1 MEEKY
6 NGLCQIATGSRLGV
20 EKQFP
25 ISNYGWIERKKN
37 ESVEETQCP
46 DVDLLS
52 GLKQTLQLEFYIE
65 VCAGNV
71 CFINIFSKVT

>member
-1 MEEKY
+1 MFIKVKENVENHYWKK
-6 NGLCQIATGSRLGV
+6 NITVCVKLQPEVDLGV

-46 DVDLLS
+46 DVDLYNWVE
-52 GLKQTLQLEFYIE
+52 T
-65 VCAGNV
+65 
-71 CFINIFSKVT
+71 NIRQVIKHHHN